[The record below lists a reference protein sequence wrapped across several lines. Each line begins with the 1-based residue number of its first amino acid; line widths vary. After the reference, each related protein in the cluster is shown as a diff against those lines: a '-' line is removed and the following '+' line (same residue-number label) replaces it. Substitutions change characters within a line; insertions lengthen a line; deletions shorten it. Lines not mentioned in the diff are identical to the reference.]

1 MGAVG
6 GGGSAN
12 GSGAEAGFSGGGS
25 AALGPRLQPSFGGA
39 LSKLLSASAGVEDG
53 EMLMLHQFLEEQV
66 VVVVALSIILRCGC
80 PYFVVAAAATCG
92 SSNEFGLFWNA
103 AP

>member
-1 MGAVG
+1 MRSLLIHPGREDVDADMGAVG

-12 GSGAEAGFSGGGS
+12 GSGAEAGVSGGGS
-25 AALGPRLQPSFGGA
+25 AALEPRLQPSFGGA

-66 VVVVALSIILRCGC
+66 VVVVVVALSIILC
-80 PYFVVAAAATCG
+80 
-92 SSNEFGLFWNA
+92 
-103 AP
+103 

>member
-6 GGGSAN
+6 GG
-12 GSGAEAGFSGGGS
+12 SGTDAGFGGGVG
-25 AALGPRLQPSFGGA
+25 ALEPRLQPSFGGA

-66 VVVVALSIILRCGC
+66 VMDFVAHTWLCLSVLCLLVLYRVKLGQLKYTGIRL
-80 PYFVVAAAATCG
+80 
-92 SSNEFGLFWNA
+92 LFLYSFED
-103 AP
+103 